1 LIQDKYLRSVADYR
15 NLQDRTKREIQ
26 SSRDFALQKFAKD
39 LLSSID
45 NLDHA
50 LRAVPQERVSTVP
63 SEEAA
68 KDVHKDLV
76 SLHQGLQLIETV
88 LLNTLQRHGVT
99 RFDPAQEADAFDPNM
114 HEAVF
119 MAPQPDKKDN
129 TVFHTQQKGFLLNG
143 RVLRVC
149 E

>member
-1 LIQDKYLRSVADYR
+1 MRSVADFR
-15 NLQDRTKREIQ
+15 NLQDRTKREVQ

-50 LRAVPQERVSTVP
+50 LRAVPAERVKNVP
-63 SEEAA
+63 TDETA
-68 KDVHKDLV
+68 KEVHKDLV
-76 SLHQGLQLIETV
+76 SLYQGLQMIETV
-88 LLNTLQRHGVT
+88 LLNTLKRHGVE
-99 RFDPAQEADAFDPNM
+99 RFDPAAEADEFDPNK

-129 TVFHTQQKGFLLNG
+129 TVFHTQQKGFTLNG
-143 RVLRVC
+143 RVIRVSRA
-149 E
+149 